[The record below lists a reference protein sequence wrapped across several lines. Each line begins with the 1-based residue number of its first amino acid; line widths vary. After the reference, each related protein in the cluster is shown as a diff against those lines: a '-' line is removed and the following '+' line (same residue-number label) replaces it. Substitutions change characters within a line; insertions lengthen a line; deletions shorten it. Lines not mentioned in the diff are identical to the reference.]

1 MSERCRNSSRAWMLE
16 RWTSIVGTP
25 VAAKAAIGS
34 PSWIAANNPISVA
47 IALAYI
53 SGSAVTAPAYR
64 ATFTTSSLGVGAHT
78 IIAALAA
85 FEATEELDAN
95 VARYKRNRDL
105 LLSRL
110 PQAGFERFASPDGAF
125 YLYAD
130 VAHLTN
136 DSEEF
141 CRRMLAEAG
150 VAATPGIDFDPERG
164 RAYLRFSFAGTEAD
178 MAEAARRLI
187 AWRK

>member
-1 MSERCRNSSRAWMLE
+1 MLAQNLF
-16 RWTSIVGTP
+16 I
-25 VAAKAAIGS
+25 S
-34 PSWIAANNPISVA
+34 PPT
-47 IALAYI
+47 L
-53 SGSAVTAPAYR
+53 PQ
-64 ATFTTSSLGVGAHT
+64 L
-78 IIAALAA
+78 AALAA

-136 DSEEF
+136 DSEAF

-178 MAEAARRLI
+178 MEEAARRLI